1 MGIKIRKDNAWVNV
15 ATLSLGTGTTKVAV
29 LWDEKTQGTDAGTF
43 TAGSWQDRTLN
54 QENDPQSFVTLDS
67 GNVFFSLAAGTYQI
81 GWNAPAYRINTH
93 QTRLAYATNSSFT
106 SPTYVMGSSEE
117 SPAVNNESQ
126 TRSFG
131 ETILTLTETTYLKIQ
146 HQCQTSEALNGLGHA
161 SDFANEVYTQVIIE
175 DLETS
180 AGSGGGGSGGVTDGD
195 KGDIT
200 VSNSGQTW
208 MIDDDTIEEKHIDA
222 GGTVGNNKIL
232 VYDSEET
239 TKWKWANQSGDV
251 SVVQYSDNN
260 ATRTNRAASCS
271 GSNNPIGVVAGVIG
285 IGTTSN
291 AYGERYIGD
300 TEPAS
305 SCEGDIWY
313 DTSDSGAGGGSGE
326 GKTRVARIYDQKNTS
341 DSAGTPTYEAW
352 RTRTLSHKEDPN
364 GFVTLESGIDGGN
377 KAFSLGSGNYEISW
391 RAPANDAGNVRT
403 RLRYSTSTDFSS
415 ATDIL
420 GESGRSDTAANSGGE
435 NSSNYYSCGSKIINL
450 TETTYFVIQQ
460 YQDAGTWG
468 DPSQIGDY
476 EIYTQVFIEDL
487 TTAVKENADYVA
499 GKSKVATVKD
509 VKAYNINGGV
519 FTNNEWVVR
528 DLNTITDPQSVGI
541 TSTNLGV
548 ITVPAG
554 TYSLKWRT
562 PGYDCNDHTSRLVYT
577 TDSNFGVGNTSFIT
591 GETSYSDTEFRV
603 FTYSTGVIPSIT
615 FSATN
620 YIKIEQFSDEGNSTT
635 QGLGRCSGIDG
646 SETGAGGS
654 PIDSVYT
661 TLEIEDLATAVK
673 EVGGSGIVPVGGIIM
688 YSGTQTEL
696 DALINWKLCDGN
708 NGTPNLKDKFVI
720 GADQYSSGWKT
731 NVTGS
736 LTPDGGSKNAVLASH
751 THTYSRRPQ
760 ETNKTYGDSDHS
772 RPSDSEQN
780 ATTTSV
786 GIDNTGSVVTDGS
799 VSVTNANLPPY
810 FALAYIMRIS

>member
-1 MGIKIRKDNAWVNV
+1 MGIKIRKDNTWVNV

-29 LWDEKTQGTDAGTF
+29 LWDQKTQGTDAGDF
-43 TAGSWQDRTLN
+43 INGAWRDRTLN
-54 QENDPQSFVTLDS
+54 QENDPQDFVTLDS

-93 QTRLAYATNSSFT
+93 QTRLVYATNSSFT

-117 SPAVNNESQ
+117 SPAVADESQ

-131 ETILTLTETTYLKIQ
+131 ETILTLTETTYFKIQ
-146 HQCQTSEALNGLGHA
+146 HQCQTSEAGNGLGHA
-161 SDFANEVYTQVIIE
+161 SNFANEVYTQVRIE

-232 VYDSEET
+232 VYDADET

-271 GSNNPIGVVAGVIG
+271 GSKNPIGVVAGVIG

-326 GKTRVARIYDQKNTS
+326 GKTRVARIWDQKPSS
-341 DSAGTPTYEAW
+341 DGAGTPDAYEAW

-377 KAFSLGSGNYEISW
+377 KAFSLGSGNYIINW
-391 RAPANDAGNVRT
+391 RAPAHDGANMRT

-415 ATDIL
+415 TTDIL
-420 GESGRSDTAANSGGE
+420 GESGYSDTASAE
-435 NSSNYYSCGSKIINL
+435 SNYYSCGSKIINL
-450 TETTYFVIQQ
+450 TETTYFVVQQ
-460 YQDAGTWG
+460 YQDAGNWG
-468 DPSQIGDY
+468 QASQIGDH
-476 EIYTQVFIEDL
+476 EIYTQVFVEDL

-661 TLEIEDLATAVK
+661 TLEIEDLAAAVK

-696 DALINWKLCDGN
+696 DALINWKLCDGTTY
-708 NGTPNLKDKFVI
+708 GSVTTPNLKDKFVI

-736 LTPDGGSKNAVLASH
+736 LTQTGGSKNAILPSH
-751 THTYSRRPQ
+751 NHTYDYRSLAHVHS
-760 ETNKTYGDSDHS
+760 YGDSDQN
-772 RPSDSEQN
+772 RPVNTAN
-780 ATTTSV
+780 ATTTSST
-786 GIDNTGSVVTDGS
+786 GIDNDGTVITDGS
-799 VSVTNANLPPY
+799 LTVNNKNLPPY